1 MPLARPMAAT
11 MMAAGTALV
20 FVGMMVA
27 VPVLVA
33 PSWRGIFPQ
42 PGHIHRL
49 R

>member
-1 MPLARPMAAT
+1 MPLARPMAVT

-33 PSWRGIFPQ
+33 PSWRGMLPQ
-42 PGHIHRL
+42 PRHVHRL